1 MTRIDPSARPVPP
14 DIITEDYSYDEEIG
28 LLKSGKEADVYL
40 MQRHGRERSC
50 LLVAKRY
57 RPVEE
62 RAFRND
68 AIYRAHRRID
78 GFVRDGDRRR
88 RPKRG
93 RNLQKAMDQKS
104 GYGRKVLAESW
115 IHSEYQ
121 TLQTLRT
128 AGAPVPY
135 PVERLDDGFLMEF
148 VGDAEQAAPRLVD
161 ARVPRE
167 VLPGLY
173 TQLREALLTLTRAG
187 IVHADLSPYNVLFWD
202 GRLWIID
209 LPQAVTILES
219 EHATDLLHHD
229 VMTMWAW
236 FVRKGLQVDAEDLF
250 VELVNEAFDLRMRDL
265 FEARG

>member
-1 MTRIDPSARPVPP
+1 MTRTDPSGRPVPP
-14 DIITEDYSYDEEIG
+14 DIITEDYSDGEEIG

-40 MQRHGRERSC
+40 VRRRGRDRSC

-68 AIYRAHRRID
+68 AVYRAHRRID
-78 GFVRDGDRRR
+78 GFVRDGDHRR

-93 RNLQKAMDQKS
+93 RNVQKAMDQKS
-104 GYGRKVLAESW
+104 GYGRKVLAEWW
-115 IHSEYQ
+115 IRSEYE
-121 TLQTLRT
+121 TLQTLWT

-148 VGDAEQAAPRLVD
+148 VGDIEQAAPRLVD
-161 ARVPRE
+161 VRVQRD

-173 TQLREALLTLTRAG
+173 AQLREALLTLTQAG
-187 IVHADLSPYNVLFWD
+187 IVHADLSPYNTLLWG

-209 LPQAVTILES
+209 LPQAVTILEN

-229 VMTMWAW
+229 VTTMCAW

-250 VELVNEAFDLRMRDL
+250 VEMVNEAFDLRMRDL
-265 FEARG
+265 FEAR